1 VAGRAGSR
9 ICVAPETKRFC
20 IESGLKSSSHG
31 QTVTQPVAL
40 VIRLPKNAAWSGF
53 IGTNQAAP
61 TARGELSSNPTAT
74 LDRGTDGRTADGRT
88 GEGWPMTT
96 IGNLLGTRAYFS
108 PTSLPVTHFL
118 IRPPRLV
125 WLPNNNLTQKRSG
138 NETRKY
144 GTLRINPFS
153 ALTSFFADAEKGIH
167 QRPNSTIL
175 NLKNQFSNLT
185 FKSSGGPLNRPRHN
199 LQHQHYQSRKKNP
212 SE

>member
-1 VAGRAGSR
+1 MAGRAGSR

-20 IESGLKSSSHG
+20 IESGLKVFKSRSDRHSTRRPGDPAAEKCRVVGIHRN
-31 QTVTQPVAL
+31 QPSRANRQGGV
-40 VIRLPKNAAWSGF
+40 
-53 IGTNQAAP
+53 
-61 TARGELSSNPTAT
+61 SSNPTAT
-74 LDRGTDGRTADGRT
+74 LDRVTDGRTADGRT

-153 ALTSFFADAEKGIH
+153 ALTSFFADAEKGTH